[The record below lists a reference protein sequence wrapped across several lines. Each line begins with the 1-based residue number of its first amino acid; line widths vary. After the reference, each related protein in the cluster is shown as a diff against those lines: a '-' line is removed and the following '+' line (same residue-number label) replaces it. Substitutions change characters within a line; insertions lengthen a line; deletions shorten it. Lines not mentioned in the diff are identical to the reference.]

1 MEERK
6 RVLIQVQE
14 KEGEEKGKEEMGWGE
29 WERIVRSGHGE
40 D

>member
-29 WERIVRSGHGE
+29 WEGIVRSGHEE